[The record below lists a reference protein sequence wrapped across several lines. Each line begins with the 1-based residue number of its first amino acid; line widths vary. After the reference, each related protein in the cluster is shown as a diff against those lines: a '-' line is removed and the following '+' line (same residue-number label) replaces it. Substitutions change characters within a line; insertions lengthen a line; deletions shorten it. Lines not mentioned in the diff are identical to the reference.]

1 MMKLGGI
8 QHPWRFRLVVI
19 GLAGMVAAI
28 GWRVVDL
35 HVIDRAFL
43 KGQGDARSVRTIPI
57 AAHRGLITDRNGE
70 PLAVSTPVSTLWINP
85 KELAG
90 AKDKWS
96 ILAESVGQPYGDLAK
111 RLEQNSNREFL
122 YLVRG
127 ITPEQGE
134 AVMATVKQHKIPG
147 VYDIEEFRRFYPAG
161 EVAAHIVGFT
171 DIDDRGREG
180 VELAFNDWL
189 AGVPGKRQVL
199 KDRRGRVIKDVQ
211 VAKNAKPGNSIALS
225 IDLRLQYLAN
235 RELRNAL
242 AQFGAVSGSL
252 TMVDVKTGEILA
264 MVNQPTYNPNNRR
277 NLNPASMRN
286 RAMIDV
292 FEPGSTMKP
301 LSMSAALESGR
312 WKPSDTVNV
321 YPGYLQI
328 GRYTIKDVARSQG
341 PLDLTGIL
349 IKSSNV
355 GMSKIAF
362 DIGGETIYNTM
373 RQFGLGQDTGLGFPG
388 ERVGNLPNYRKWHP
402 AETATLSYGYGLS
415 ITAIQLAHA
424 YATLANDGSFIP
436 LSLTRVERSPQGSQ
450 VVPQQVAKTLQGM
463 LQQVVE
469 APTGVFRAQVP
480 GYHVAGKSGTAR
492 KAAVGAKGYTQ
503 NSYRSL
509 FAGFGPTSNPRIA
522 MVVVIDEPSKGGYY
536 GGVVSAPVFSRVM
549 AGALRLM
556 NVSPDNVAPL
566 PEQEQA
572 SATEV
577 SSGGRG

>member
-1 MMKLGGI
+1 MKLEGI

-161 EVAAHIVGFT
+161 EVAAHVVGFT